1 MSLAHISD
9 TDRELLTQ
17 CRHYDPHGVYGR
29 HPQAAGTA
37 VIRTRQ
43 VGATAVAVIT
53 PAGDATALEPLGDGI
68 FGAVVTGPAAGEDA
82 YQLQVTWPDG
92 ATTVQADPYHF
103 LPTLGELDIH
113 LIREGRHERLWD
125 VLGSHV
131 KEIDG
136 VTGTAFAVWAPN
148 AAGVAVIGDFCR
160 WNPNQYPMRSMGN
173 SGVWEVFIPGIGDGT
188 VYKYA
193 IHSKEGW
200 RFDKADPLA
209 RRTEEP
215 PKTGSVVTA
224 TSYSWKDAE
233 WLRARAKK
241 DYLREPMS
249 IYEVHLGSW
258 REGLSYA
265 DLSTELVAYVKDMGY
280 THVEFMPIAE
290 HPFGG
295 SWGYQVSGYY
305 APSARWGTPEQLK
318 GLIDAFHAEG
328 IGVIMDWVPAHFP
341 KDDFALGRFDGQAVY
356 EHPDWR
362 RGEHKD
368 WGTYIFD
375 FGRNEVRNF
384 LVANAL
390 YWLEEYHVDG
400 LRVDAVASM
409 LYLDYSR
416 EDGEWAPNQYG
427 GREHLEA
434 VQFLQEMNATVHK
447 HHKGVLTI
455 AEEST
460 SWPGVTSPTDYGGL
474 GFNMKWNMGW
484 MNDTLEYFSKD
495 PVHRSYHH
503 NDITFSLVY
512 AYSEKFVLPFSHD
525 EVVHG
530 KGSLW
535 ARMPGDVWNK
545 AAGLRTLFAFMY
557 AHPGKKLLF
566 QGQEFGQVEEW
577 TEAHSLDW
585 HILDGWESEYHQGIT
600 QLVKDLNNLYVDDP
614 ALYTQ
619 DNGPEGFSWAKH
631 DDAANNVLA
640 FIRYGSEGSKTL
652 CVFNFGGATHLNYK
666 FGVPESGNWRCV
678 LNTDAGVYQG
688 ANNLLEENV
697 AAWDTAW
704 DGYGHSLTVFIPAMS
719 AQFYR
724 WEG

>member
-1 MSLAHISD
+1 M
-9 TDRELLTQ
+9 
-17 CRHYDPHGVYGR
+17 
-29 HPQAAGTA
+29 
-37 VIRTRQ
+37 
-43 VGATAVAVIT
+43 VA
-53 PAGDATALEPLGDGI
+53 DG
-68 FGAVVTGPAAGEDA
+68 G
-82 YQLQVTWPDG
+82 
-92 ATTVQADPYHF
+92 
-103 LPTLGELDIH
+103 
-113 LIREGRHERLWD
+113 
-125 VLGSHV
+125 
-131 KEIDG
+131 
-136 VTGTAFAVWAPN
+136 
-148 AAGVAVIGDFCR
+148 
-160 WNPNQYPMRSMGN
+160 
-173 SGVWEVFIPGIGDGT
+173 
-188 VYKYA
+188 
-193 IHSKEGW
+193 
-200 RFDKADPLA
+200 
-209 RRTEEP
+209 
-215 PKTGSVVTA
+215 
-224 TSYSWKDAE
+224 
-233 WLRARAKK
+233 
-241 DYLREPMS
+241 
-249 IYEVHLGSW
+249 
-258 REGLSYA
+258 
-265 DLSTELVAYVKDMGY
+265 
-280 THVEFMPIAE
+280 
-290 HPFGG
+290 
-295 SWGYQVSGYY
+295 
-305 APSARWGTPEQLK
+305 
-318 GLIDAFHAEG
+318 
-328 IGVIMDWVPAHFP
+328 
-341 KDDFALGRFDGQAVY
+341 
-356 EHPDWR
+356 
-362 RGEHKD
+362 
-368 WGTYIFD
+368 
-375 FGRNEVRNF
+375 
-384 LVANAL
+384 
-390 YWLEEYHVDG
+390 LEEYHVDG